1 MLHAKDIMTRE
12 VVTVLEETSV
22 NDLAKLLSEKRISG
36 VPVMNDNGNMMGI
49 VTENDLIDQ
58 TKKVH
63 IPTVVGILDSFLFL
77 ESPKKLNEDLQ
88 KMAGIKAGEICCR
101 EVISVEEETP
111 LDEIATIMAEKKIH
125 TLPVTSSGELV
136 GIIGKSD
143 IIRTLA
149 QRS

>member
-12 VVTVLEETSV
+12 IVTVLEETSV
-22 NDLAKLLSEKRISG
+22 KDLAKLLSEKKISG
-36 VPVMNDNGNMMGI
+36 VPVINDNGNMIGI

-77 ESPKKLNEDLQ
+77 ESPKKLNKDLQ

-101 EVISVEEETP
+101 EVIAVEETTP
-111 LDEIATIMAEKKIH
+111 LDEIATIMSEKKIH
-125 TLPVTSSGELV
+125 TLPVTNNGELI

>member
-77 ESPKKLNEDLQ
+77 ESPKKLNKDLQ

-125 TLPVTSSGELV
+125 TLPVTSSGKLV